1 MTVATRPRAK
11 FITTGYPTLVII
23 NITIMAAS
31 NYINAKTV
39 TVVMI
44 MIMIASMMMMGN
56 NDDDDDEDDDKI
68 EA

>member
-39 TVVMI
+39 TAAMI
-44 MIMIASMMMMGN
+44 MIMIASMTMMGN
-56 NDDDDDEDDDKI
+56 NDDDDDDDKI
-68 EA
+68 AA

>member
-1 MTVATRPRAK
+1 MTVAARPRAK

-39 TVVMI
+39 TMVMI

-68 EA
+68 AA

>member
-31 NYINAKTV
+31 NHINAKTV
-39 TVVMI
+39 TDDNDHD
-44 MIMIASMMMMGN
+44 SKY
-56 NDDDDDEDDDKI
+56 DDDGG
-68 EA
+68 